1 MIVVNFSHP
10 LSDAQR
16 QDIESLTGQTIEH
29 LFDVPC
35 QMDHEAPFAPQ
46 IRALVDGL
54 PISASQ
60 WQSDPVLVNLP
71 GLHIAAALVVAELH
85 GRMGH
90 FPSCVRLRPVAGSVP
105 TRYEV
110 AELINLEAVRQE
122 SRTKR
127 FSGGPG
133 K

>member
-10 LSDAQR
+10 LSDGQIR
-16 QDIESLTGQTIEH
+16 DIESMTGQKIED

-35 QMDHEAPFAPQ
+35 QMDHETAFAPQ

-54 PISASQ
+54 PISAGQ

-90 FPSCVRLRPVAGSVP
+90 FPSFIRLRPVAGSVP